1 MCKTKCINIFRWTVR
16 QRAVSN
22 FITAK
27 YGFNSFMPAY
37 YIRIELMISIH
48 RRWRFHE
55 LCIHDIDFQTFAFWQ
70 KHSFNFGNLWYG
82 AAWVRSAEIHPMH
95 NYLFMIIFCEHV
107 PREMPQILWLII
119 MIIILATRLKAKE
132 NWARKLSKNHSLN
145 GNTQRKP
152 PQLLRH
158 LYPILYKRRAGPTVH
173 WHIIWYV
180 FCFH

>member
-37 YIRIELMISIH
+37 YIRIELIISIH

-55 LCIHDIDFQTFAFWQ
+55 LCIHDIDSQTFAFWQ

-107 PREMPQILWLII
+107 PRQMPQILWLII
-119 MIIILATRLKAKE
+119 MIIILATRLKAK
-132 NWARKLSKNHSLN
+132 RKLSEKIIQKPQF
-145 GNTQRKP
+145 QREW
-152 PQLLRH
+152 QT
-158 LYPILYKRRAGPTVH
+158 APTSASFTSD
-173 WHIIWYV
+173 II
-180 FCFH
+180 

>member
-1 MCKTKCINIFRWTVR
+1 MCKTKCINNIFRWTVR

-37 YIRIELMISIH
+37 YIRFELMISIH

-55 LCIHDIDFQTFAFWQ
+55 LCIHDIDSQTFAFWQ

-107 PREMPQILWLII
+107 PRQMPQILWLII

-132 NWARKLSKNHSLN
+132 NWARKLSKNHNFNVN
-145 GNTQRKP
+145 GKP